1 MKEQAMIFNII
12 LDNYKQVP
20 ILNELNEKDIEFLKA
35 VNKDIRKNELY
46 KFLYH
51 GLHHSEKV
59 MLFSY
64 LIAKKMNLNEVDMK
78 ILLDAAVYHDVGRQD
93 ESEETLHGLI
103 SANQM
108 DRIFKD
114 DFYKKNSNNMS
125 LLKSICDGH
134 SKDDKYKEINF
145 YNYLMEYD
153 LLYDR
158 YDLLYK
164 ILKDADALDRARF
177 PKMVDASLKE
187 EFLRLDVSKELVEFA
202 FYINQLFSNIIDD
215 INFNKFE
222 PIYREQEKNNAC
234 FHGIGFDFAKLE
246 SILEYGILSEY
257 SAKKQGIN
265 LSRNYHGNKSKMWIS
280 AVDSRKVAING

>member
-125 LLKSICDGH
+125 LLKSI
-134 SKDDKYKEINF
+134 
-145 YNYLMEYD
+145 
-153 LLYDR
+153 
-158 YDLLYK
+158 
-164 ILKDADALDRARF
+164 
-177 PKMVDASLKE
+177 
-187 EFLRLDVSKELVEFA
+187 
-202 FYINQLFSNIIDD
+202 
-215 INFNKFE
+215 
-222 PIYREQEKNNAC
+222 
-234 FHGIGFDFAKLE
+234 
-246 SILEYGILSEY
+246 
-257 SAKKQGIN
+257 
-265 LSRNYHGNKSKMWIS
+265 
-280 AVDSRKVAING
+280 